1 MKLNRTKLNQMIDRE
16 MNIGGR
22 RSGGSG
28 GGSGGGVSQQWVE
41 ENYISK
47 AFFTHLFTVHST
59 TSGTDVEPNDVDTA
73 VGSIEALFGLYSEKF
88 ISALGENSSGGG
100 GGSTTLGGLLD
111 VTLSSPTNG
120 QVLTYNSA
128 SGKWINQNPQSGG
141 ASSLS
146 QLSDV
151 NIGVLADGQVL
162 KYSQTAGKW
171 INSSI
176 SVSVGMSDLTDVS
189 ISSLV
194 NNQVLVYNGTS
205 GKWTNQT
212 NLPGTW
218 WGRSMSN
225 GAVTGIIEKTSG
237 IKIDSAGTGYGGYV
251 YFYFGGGATLTSK
264 IEESSSGTLSVNDQI
279 YATNN
284 GNVGI
289 GGSPDAS
296 TYKLKVTGATQTTTT
311 MTVGTSLSVGTNATL
326 GSANGTYIQI
336 GGIRLRYDN
345 SNNCLWVE
353 TAGGSNASLF
363 ARGSVT
369 ALA

>member
-16 MNIGGR
+16 MSIGGR

-111 VTLSSPTNG
+111 VNLSSPTNG

-176 SVSVGMSDLTDVS
+176 SVSVGMSDLTDAS
-189 ISSLV
+189 ISSPS
-194 NNQVLVYNGTS
+194 NNQILVYDGTNS
-205 GKWTNQT
+205 KWKNQT
-212 NLPGTW
+212 NVPGTW
-218 WGRSMSN
+218 WGRSMSS
-225 GAVTGIIEKTSG
+225 GAVKGIIDKVTGINLSEL
-237 IKIDSAGTGYGGYV
+237 SANTGGYIK
-251 YFYFGGGATLTSK
+251 FYFGGGSTATSN
-264 IEESSSGTLSVNDQI
+264 ISEYMSGVIDINDQL
-279 YATNN
+279 YVTKS

-289 GGSPDAS
+289 GGTAAAN
-296 TYKLKVTGATQTTTT
+296 TYKLKVTGATQTTTD
-311 MTVGTSLSVGTNATL
+311 MNVGSSLTVGTNATL

-336 GGIRLRYDN
+336 GNIRLKYD
-345 SNNCLWVE
+345 SSYNCLWLESSTGSSANIFVR
-353 TAGGSNASLF
+353 GG
-363 ARGSVT
+363 VT
-369 ALA
+369 ALS

>member
-16 MNIGGR
+16 MSIGGR

-111 VTLSSPTNG
+111 VNLSSPTNG

-141 ASSLS
+141 ASALS

-151 NIGVLADGQVL
+151 TIGVLADGQVL

-176 SVSVGMSDLTDVS
+176 SVSVGMSDLTDAS
-189 ISSLV
+189 ISSPS
-194 NNQVLVYNGTS
+194 NNQVLVYNSTS

-212 NLPGTW
+212 NVPGTW

-225 GAVTGIIEKTSG
+225 GAVKGIIDNVTGINLSEL
-237 IKIDSAGTGYGGYV
+237 SANTGGYIR
-251 YFYFGGGATLTSK
+251 FYFGGGSTATSN
-264 IEESSSGTLSVNDQI
+264 ISEYMSGVIDINDQL
-279 YATNN
+279 YVTKS

-289 GGSPDAS
+289 GGLADAN

-369 ALA
+369 ALS